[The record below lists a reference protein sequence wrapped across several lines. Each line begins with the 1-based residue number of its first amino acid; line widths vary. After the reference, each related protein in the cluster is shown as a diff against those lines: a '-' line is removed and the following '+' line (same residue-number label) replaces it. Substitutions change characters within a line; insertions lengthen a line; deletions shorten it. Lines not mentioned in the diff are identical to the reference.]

1 MLEAYFISIAHV
13 TLTFHRQGGPVG
25 AMDGATGLRM
35 EQTDEQ
41 KQRRQR
47 VLITLQIVRFVVA
60 IVMLA
65 LSIYFRDVLLGLL
78 AIGFLILGTATTWLR
93 MRSENREE

>member
-1 MLEAYFISIAHV
+1 
-13 TLTFHRQGGPVG
+13 
-25 AMDGATGLRM
+25 M
-35 EQTDEQ
+35 ERTEEQ
-41 KQRRQR
+41 IKRRQR

-60 IVMLA
+60 IVMLG

-93 MRSENREE
+93 MRDNERNSQ